1 MASKDRIRKVRE
13 GYRSVFGHFPFVDLG
28 MDPESDYYLDIIEQQ
43 TKNKDKDRP
52 SLYDDL
58 SDGED
63 R

>member
-1 MASKDRIRKVRE
+1 
-13 GYRSVFGHFPFVDLG
+13 VFGHFPFVDLG